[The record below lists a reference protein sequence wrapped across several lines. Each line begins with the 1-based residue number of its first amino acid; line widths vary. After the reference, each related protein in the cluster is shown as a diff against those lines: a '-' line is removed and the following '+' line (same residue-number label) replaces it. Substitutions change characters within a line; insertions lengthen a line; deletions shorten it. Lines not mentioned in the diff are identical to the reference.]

1 MDLRS
6 KKDTGMTIIEL
17 LVVISILGIFM
28 GIAVPT
34 VIKSFKVIS
43 QVKQITVRYPTARK
57 ALARISTMIRQT
69 YPAALASGAPFVGR
83 NASFEAGGIMI
94 PSDEISFPVLDTD
107 YAHLRSTQ
115 EISYRLDL
123 IVEGEDSRRGLVERR
138 SFLGAA
144 PGAGIEETIAGRI
157 IGLDFRYLDDSTEPS
172 RWVETW
178 PPASPQEVDAA
189 QVAMQTAG
197 LPAAVK
203 ITIFILGGISPQP
216 KSFTTVVNIPS
227 RPIAAGEILREKRG

>member
-1 MDLRS
+1 M
-6 KKDTGMTIIEL
+6 IEL

-43 QVKQITVRYPTARK
+43 QVKQMTVRYPTARR

-69 YPAALASGAPFVGR
+69 YPAALVASGAPFVGR

-107 YAHLRSTQ
+107 YAHLRSAQ

-144 PGAGIEETIAGRI
+144 PGTGIEETIAGRI

-178 PPASPQEVDAA
+178 PPASPQEVEAA

-227 RPIAAGEILREKRG
+227 RPIAAGEILMEKRG